1 MNTKTTQTVIP
12 AGDLGC
18 LEDTEI
24 KEIVLV
30 GQKAPSSSGLWGIPF
45 IALLVLGLLGG
56 YWFRPWAFALGATL
70 AAALVGLRSLWLRD
84 ELCLCPVNAFG
95 QARCEHLWFRLFIV
109 GATMAG
115 VSAALTRSDSQIGAN
130 MGALVAIAATAV
142 ACVSFLTSSTV
153 GIPKA
158 NVSAVAVSGY
168 ATGEL
173 ILFSGQKAPQM
184 LMPWHR
190 ASRLFDR
197 RIASVSKATSD
208 IVVGIIGAT
217 DNKHRQEGLY
227 LGQVMDRLGSM
238 ADQCATSLDNYHHFN
253 EWTARD
259 AQEWIEKKY
268 LEMGEEFTK
277 NTGLQAS
284 LILIRTSDIAPEGLR
299 GIDPCFGHANEVTE
313 TKPS

>member
-18 LEDTEI
+18 LAYTEI

-30 GQKAPSSSGLWGIPF
+30 GQRAPSSSGLWGIPF
-45 IALLVLGLLGG
+45 VALLVLGLLGG

-70 AAALVGLRSLWLRD
+70 AAALVGLRSSWLRE

-95 QARCEHLWFRLFIV
+95 QARGESVWFRLCLI
-109 GATMAG
+109 GAALTAL
-115 VSAALTRSDSQIGAN
+115 SALTRSDTPIGTN
-130 MGALVAIAATAV
+130 VGAILALGATAA
-142 ACVSFLTSSTV
+142 ACVSFLTSSTI

-158 NVSAVAVSGY
+158 NVGAVAVSGY

-173 ILFSGQKAPQM
+173 ILFSGQKAPKM
-184 LMPWHR
+184 LMPWNR

-197 RIASVSKATSD
+197 KVVSVSKDTGD
-208 IVVGIIGAT
+208 IVVGIIRTT
-217 DNKHRQEGLY
+217 DNRHRQEGLY

-238 ADQCATSLDNYHHFN
+238 ADRCARALENYQDFN
-253 EWTARD
+253 EGTARD

-284 LILIRTSDIAPEGLR
+284 LILIRTSDVAPEGLR